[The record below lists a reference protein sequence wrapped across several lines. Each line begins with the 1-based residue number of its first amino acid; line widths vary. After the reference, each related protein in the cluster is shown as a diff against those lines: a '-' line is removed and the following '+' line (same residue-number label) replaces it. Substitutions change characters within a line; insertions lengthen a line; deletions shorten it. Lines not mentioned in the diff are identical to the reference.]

1 MWATLAVLLLLV
13 QSSDHAAEG
22 LKALGSGEY
31 ETAAEAFRKAVAAD
45 PSDYSAHFNLALAYG
60 FLARDE
66 DGIAEYRR
74 TLELK
79 PGLYEAELNCGM
91 LLLRR
96 KDAGA
101 QALLEAAAAQKPGE
115 FRPRYYLAEAEA
127 QADAFDRAEAGY
139 RRAIELDPK
148 SAAAESGLG
157 RLLAREGKL
166 ADAAPHYRQAA
177 ALDPKYRSWMLELA
191 GAHEKAHQPA
201 EAAAIYRDFADDPAA
216 QAHLGQLLLD
226 GKQYTEAV
234 PVLETAYA
242 SEPST
247 TNAVALGMAY
257 VFSGQPAK
265 AAPLLQKAVAA
276 DPANFELRMVYGRA
290 LRDARQFPLAGA
302 QFAEAGKLKPN
313 AIEAWRELG
322 DALYMAGDLTRAL
335 EAFDHARQLGENTA
349 GLAFMRAIVLDKMRQ
364 LKPALEAYEQFL
376 ELSQDKHPDQEFQ
389 ARQRVR
395 IIRHQLEA
403 HR

>member
-1 MWATLAVLLLLV
+1 
-13 QSSDHAAEG
+13 
-22 LKALGSGEY
+22 
-31 ETAAEAFRKAVAAD
+31 
-45 PSDYSAHFNLALAYG
+45 LAYG

-96 KDAGA
+96 KDTGA
-101 QALLEAAAAQKPGE
+101 EALLEAAAAQKPGE

-127 QADAFDRAEAGY
+127 QAGALDRAEASY

-157 RLLAREGKL
+157 RLLARESKL
-166 ADAAPHYRQAA
+166 ADASPHYRQAA
-177 ALDPKYRSWMLELA
+177 SLDPKYRSWMLELA

-376 ELSQDKHPDQEFQ
+376 ELSQGKHPDQEFQ

>member
-1 MWATLAVLLLLV
+1 MWATLAVLFFL
-13 QSSDHAAEG
+13 QASDFAADG

-31 ETAAEAFRKAVAAD
+31 ATAAEAFRKAVAAD

-96 KDAGA
+96 KDSGA
-101 QALLEAAAAQKPGE
+101 EALLEAAVAQKPGE
-115 FRPRYYLAEAEA
+115 FRPRYYLAETEA
-127 QADAFDRAEAGY
+127 LAGALDRAEASY
-139 RRAIELDPK
+139 RRAIQLDAK

-157 RLLAREGKL
+157 RVLAREDKL

-177 ALDPKYRSWMLELA
+177 ALDPKYGSLLLDLA
-191 GAHEKAHQPA
+191 GAYEKAHQPA
-201 EAAAIYRDFADDPAA
+201 EAAAIYRDFAGDPAA
-216 QAHLGQLLLD
+216 QAHLGQLLLE
-226 GKQYTEAV
+226 GKQYSEAV

-247 TNAVALGMAY
+247 TNAVALAMAY
-257 VFSGQPAK
+257 VFSAQPVK
-265 AAPLLQKAVAA
+265 AAPLFQKAVAA
-276 DPANFELRMVYGRA
+276 QPANFGLRMMYGRA
-290 LRDARQFPLAGA
+290 LRDAKQFPLAGA
-302 QFAEAGKLKPN
+302 QFTEAAKLKPD
-313 AIEAWRELG
+313 ALEAWRELG
-322 DALYMAGDLTRAL
+322 DALYMAGDLPHAL
-335 EAFDHARQLGENTA
+335 AAFDQARQLGEKTA

-364 LKPALEAYEQFL
+364 LKPALEAYQQFL
-376 ELSQDKHPDQEFQ
+376 EISQGKFPDQEFQ

-403 HR
+403 H

>member
-1 MWATLAVLLLLV
+1 MWPTLAALVLL
-13 QSSDHAAEG
+13 QASDFAADG

-31 ETAAEAFRKAVAAD
+31 ATAAEAFRKAVAAD

-96 KDAGA
+96 KDSGA
-101 QALLEAAAAQKPGE
+101 EALLEAAVAQKPGE
-115 FRPRYYLAEAEA
+115 FRPRYYLAETEA
-127 QADAFDRAEAGY
+127 LAGALDRAEASY
-139 RRAIELDPK
+139 RRAIQLDAK

-157 RLLAREGKL
+157 RVLAREDKL

-177 ALDPKYRSWMLELA
+177 ALDPKYGSLLLDLA
-191 GAHEKAHQPA
+191 GAYEKAHQPA
-201 EAAAIYRDFADDPAA
+201 EAAAIYRDFAGDPAA
-216 QAHLGQLLLD
+216 QAHLGQLLLE
-226 GKQYTEAV
+226 GKQYSEAV

-247 TNAVALGMAY
+247 TNAVALAMAY
-257 VFSGQPAK
+257 VFSAQPVK
-265 AAPLLQKAVAA
+265 AAPLFQKAVAA
-276 DPANFELRMVYGRA
+276 QPANFGLRMMYGRA
-290 LRDARQFPLAGA
+290 LRDAKQFPLAGA
-302 QFAEAGKLKPN
+302 QFTEAAKLKPD
-313 AIEAWRELG
+313 ALEAWRELG
-322 DALYMAGDLTRAL
+322 DALYMAGDLPHAL
-335 EAFDHARQLGENTA
+335 AAFDQARQLGEKTA

-364 LKPALEAYEQFL
+364 LKPALEAYQQFL
-376 ELSQDKHPDQEFQ
+376 EISQGKFPDQEFQ

-403 HR
+403 H

>member
-1 MWATLAVLLLLV
+1 MWATLAVLFFL
-13 QSSDHAAEG
+13 QASDFAADG
-22 LKALGSGEY
+22 LKALESGQY
-31 ETAAEAFRKAVAAD
+31 AAAAEAFRKAVAAD

-60 FLARDE
+60 LLARDE
-66 DGIAEYRR
+66 EGIAEYRR

-127 QADAFDRAEAGY
+127 QAGALDRAEASY

-157 RLLAREGKL
+157 RLLARESKL

-177 ALDPKYRSWMLELA
+177 ALDPKYRNSMLELA
-191 GAHEKAHQPA
+191 GAYEEAHQPA
-201 EAAAIYRDFADDPAA
+201 EAAAIYRDFAGDPVA
-216 QAHLGQLLLD
+216 QARLGQLLLD
-226 GKQYTEAV
+226 AKQYAEAV

>member
-1 MWATLAVLLLLV
+1 MWATLAVLVLLM
-13 QSSDHAAEG
+13 QASDFAADG
-22 LKALGSGEY
+22 LKALGTGEY
-31 ETAAEAFRKAVAAD
+31 AAAVEAFRKAVAAD

-60 FLARDE
+60 FLMRDE

-101 QALLEAAAAQKPGE
+101 EALLEAAAAQKPGE

-127 QADAFDRAEAGY
+127 QTGALDRAEASY
-139 RRAIELDPK
+139 RRASELDAK
-148 SAAAESGLG
+148 SAGAESGLG
-157 RLLAREGKL
+157 RVLAREGKL

-177 ALDPKYRSWMLELA
+177 ALDPKFRSLLLELA
-191 GAHEKAHQPA
+191 GAYEKAHQPT
-201 EAAAIYRDFADDPAA
+201 EAAAIYRDFADDPGA

-226 GKQYTEAV
+226 GKQYPEAV

-242 SEPST
+242 REPST
-247 TNAVALGMAY
+247 ANAAALAMAY
-257 VFSGQPAK
+257 MFSGQPVK
-265 AAPLLQKAVAA
+265 AAPLVQKAVAA
-276 DPANFELRMVYGRA
+276 EPANFELRMMYGRA

-302 QFAEAGKLKPN
+302 QFAEAGKPKPG
-313 AIEAWRELG
+313 AVEAWRELG
-322 DALYMAGDLTRAL
+322 DSLYMAGDLPRAL
-335 EAFDHARQLGENTA
+335 AAFDQARQLGENTA
-349 GLAFMRAIVLDKMRQ
+349 GLAFMRAIILDKMRQ

-376 ELSQDKHPDQEFQ
+376 DLSQGKHPDQEFQ
-389 ARQRVR
+389 ARQRAR

-403 HR
+403 H

>member
-1 MWATLAVLLLLV
+1 MLAALFLLL
-13 QSSDHAAEG
+13 QASDFAAEG

-31 ETAAEAFRKAVAAD
+31 ETAVAAFRKAVAAE

-74 TLELK
+74 ALELK

-101 QALLEAAAAQKPGE
+101 EALLEAAAAQKPGE

-127 QADAFDRAEAGY
+127 QSGALERAEASY
-139 RRAIELDPK
+139 RRALELDAK

-157 RLLAREGKL
+157 RVLAREGKL
-166 ADAAPHYRQAA
+166 DDAASHYRQAA
-177 ALDPKYRSWMLELA
+177 ALDPKYRTLPLELA
-191 GAHEKAHQPA
+191 DAYEKARQPA
-201 EAAAIYRDFADDPAA
+201 EAAAIYRDFAGDPAA
-216 QAHLGQLLLD
+216 QTHLGQLLLET
-226 GKQYTEAV
+226 KQYTEAAR
-234 PVLETAYA
+234 VLETAYA
-242 SEPST
+242 GEPST
-247 TNAVALGMAY
+247 TNAVALAKAY
-257 VFSGQPAK
+257 VLSGEPAK
-265 AAPLLQKAVAA
+265 AAPPLQKAVTAE
-276 DPANFELRMVYGRA
+276 PASFDLRVMYGTA
-290 LRDARQFPLAGA
+290 LHQARQFALAAA
-302 QFAEAGKLKPN
+302 QFTEAAKLQPGSV
-313 AIEAWRELG
+313 EAWKELG
-322 DALYMAGDLTRAL
+322 DALYMAGDMPRAL
-335 EAFDHARQLGENTA
+335 AAFDHARQLGENTA

-364 LKPALEAYEQFL
+364 LKPALEAYQRFL
-376 ELSQDKHPDQEFQ
+376 DMSQGKFPDQEFQ

-403 HR
+403 H